1 MKGQRKIK
9 FPHLVGSKWT
19 SVSPV
24 LGWRHFEVTAREDRK
39 TVVFA
44 HMQSVCGPDAHLW
57 INAVSLK
64 DRDLW
69 VPGWTLMAELV
80 EEAPE
85 TISETGQ
92 SDFPQSQKTET
103 ALSPHPLSYR
113 S

>member
-44 HMQSVCGPDAHLW
+44 HMQSVCGPDAHMW

-64 DRDLW
+64 DRALW
-69 VPGWTLMAELV
+69 VPGWTLMAELT
-80 EEAPE
+80 EEAE
-85 TISETGQ
+85 FIAEKEQ
-92 SDFPQSQKTET
+92 SDFQQSRKTET

>member
-39 TVVFA
+39 TVIFA

-69 VPGWTLMAELV
+69 VPGWTLMAELA
-80 EEAPE
+80 EE
-85 TISETGQ
+85 SETTSETVQ
-92 SDFPQSQKTET
+92 SDFLQSQKTET
-103 ALSPHPLSYR
+103 GLSLRHP
-113 S
+113 